1 MGACALIRARE
12 PPRVGL
18 RMLYEIMLIGIGFLS
33 ACLGMAML
41 APAIHA
47 RAVRLTVRRVLA
59 GLPRSIVEARAH
71 KDQLRAE
78 FAVTI
83 RRLEMTI
90 ADMQAKTAGGS
101 GEVARKAAEIERLT
115 RELRKAQVA
124 VLRFQAHEL
133 MRRSI
138 TRTIV
143 KLLVYLY
150 ERSQRSLRRPGQA
163 REAGAEPGHIRR
175 VLSMGRGVWVPAFA
189 GTTAEDVGRPPS
201 GSSPALSSS

>member
-1 MGACALIRARE
+1 
-12 PPRVGL
+12 
-18 RMLYEIMLIGIGFLS
+18 MLYEIMLIGIGFLS
-33 ACLGMAML
+33 ACLCMATL

-47 RAVRLTVRRVLA
+47 RAVRLTARRVLA
-59 GLPRSIVEARAH
+59 GLPKSTEEARAH

-78 FAVTI
+78 FAVTV

-90 ADMQAKTAGGS
+90 ADMQAKTAGSS
-101 GEVARKAAEIERLT
+101 GEVAKKAAEIERLT
-115 RELRKAQVA
+115 RDLRKTQVT

-150 ERSQRSLRRPGQA
+150 ERSQRACHKLRAPPVPEGER
-163 REAGAEPGHIRR
+163 AG
-175 VLSMGRGVWVPAFA
+175 
-189 GTTAEDVGRPPS
+189 VG
-201 GSSPALSSS
+201 A